1 MTAPRKL
8 CTMSRLVASIP
19 NLAYKIGTIVTL
31 DICNYWNF
39 DCSVTYYFTIA
50 PIVGTM
56 TNGFIDIVSYNTADA
71 GTYSVMLELDDG
83 INYDFFNFQIIA
95 SYSCLTD
102 VIISY
107 PTPVVTYYEIGD
119 AAKVCY
125 TRAYTINIGPACN
138 PISYGPI

>member
-8 CTMSRLVASIP
+8 CTISRLVLSIP

-31 DICNYWNF
+31 DIFNYWNF
-39 DCSVTYYFTIA
+39 DCSVTYYFTTA

-56 TNGFIDIVSYNTADA
+56 SGGYIDIVSYNTGDA
-71 GTYSVMLELDDG
+71 GTYSVLLEIDDG
-83 INYDFFNFQIIA
+83 INYDSFPFQIIA

-107 PTPVVTYYEIGD
+107 PAPVVTYYEVGD
-119 AAKVCY
+119 A
-125 TRAYTINIGPACN
+125 T
-138 PISYGPI
+138 